1 VIGCEGHEGRIFAGR
16 RCQYIAYAIL
26 WMLNLLTNIIVMIPL
41 TTIHCQVGK
50 KERLSD
56 LW

>member
-1 VIGCEGHEGRIFAGR
+1 MIGCEGHEGRIFAGR

-50 KERLSD
+50 ERLSD